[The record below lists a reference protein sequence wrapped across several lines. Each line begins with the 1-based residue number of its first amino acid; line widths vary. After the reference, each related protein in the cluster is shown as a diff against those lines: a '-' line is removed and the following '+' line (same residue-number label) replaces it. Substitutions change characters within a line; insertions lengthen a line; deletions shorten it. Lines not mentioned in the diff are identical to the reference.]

1 MLRIGRIDYANCTP
15 IFRLLDERL
24 PTGEVEIVHGVPVEL
39 NWLLRTGGIDI
50 CPCSSIEYAR
60 HAEHY
65 QIVPGHCIGSD
76 GPVRSVLL
84 FSHCPIETLAGK
96 TVFVTSESDTSVV
109 LLSIL
114 LAKRFKMDGI
124 TLQRSSGS
132 WQQVLADVP
141 ALLLI
146 GDAALQ
152 AAQTSYAG
160 YCYDLGELWRSWT
173 GLPFVFALWLVN
185 RRVLEQRENRLNS
198 FVKQLDAVRDEMP
211 GEYRRLAGVS
221 KEADWMGVEQ
231 LADYW
236 KVISYRLDERHLQG
250 LSRFFDLAAELGLAP
265 DKLQPSANMVRL
277 D

>member
-1 MLRIGRIDYANCTP
+1 MLRVGRIDYANCTP
-15 IFRLLDERL
+15 VFRLLDERL
-24 PTGEVEIVHGVPVEL
+24 QAGEVEIVHGVPAEL
-39 NWLLRTGGIDI
+39 NRLLRAGGIDL

-60 HAEHY
+60 HADHY

-84 FSHCPIETLAGK
+84 FSGCPIEELAGK
-96 TVFVTSESDTSVV
+96 TICVTSESDTSVA

-114 LAKRFKMDGI
+114 LAKQFKIGGFS
-124 TLQRSSGS
+124 LQRSFGS
-132 WQQVLADVP
+132 WQQSLADAP

-152 AAQTSYAG
+152 AAQSSYTG
-160 YCYDLGELWRSWT
+160 YCYDLGELWRNWT

-185 RRVLEQRENRLNS
+185 RRALEQRGDGLGC

-211 GEYRRLAGVS
+211 SEYRRLA
-221 KEADWMGVEQ
+221 ADSEERDWIGAEP

-236 KVISYRLDERHLQG
+236 RVISYRLDERHLQG
-250 LSRFFDLAAELGLAP
+250 LVRFFGLAAELGLAP
-265 DKLQPSANMVRL
+265 DNLQPSANMLRVN
-277 D
+277 